1 MLYNVSMTKQKVAL
15 VCDWLTDVGG
25 AEKVILAMHRMYPE
39 APIYTSQF
47 RPKTANW
54 FREADVRT
62 GWLNVFPASVRRL
75 IPFLRQ
81 WYFSRLDLSQY
92 DVVISITGA
101 EAKGVKTGSGTLHV
115 SYMHAPTQYY
125 WGLYDQYV
133 AHPGFGVFDP
143 IMRLGL
149 KLLVGPL
156 RKADYRAA
164 QRPDVVVANSR
175 YIQQEIKKYYDR
187 DSELIWPNVDV
198 SAIRELVEKHQSPA
212 KTSKHGYIIYG
223 RQVSWKRM
231 DLAIEAA
238 KKLKRQLTII
248 GYGPEHENLK
258 QAAADS
264 EFITFLPRYNGLG
277 EIVELILKSKAYIFP
292 SIEPFG
298 IAPVESLAAGTPVIG
313 LAKGGALDIL
323 EDGVNGVLFE
333 EQTVD
338 SLVAAIGRF
347 EKMDFDIDK
356 VRRSAEKFSEENFV
370 KQLRELVDEY
380 DKTIV

>member
-1 MLYNVSMTKQKVAL
+1 MTDKKVAL

-25 AEKVILAMHRMYPE
+25 AEKVILAVHKMYPR

-47 RPKTANW
+47 RPKTASW
-54 FREADVRT
+54 FSEADVRT
-62 GWLNVFPASVRRL
+62 GWLNVFPTSVRRL

-81 WYFSRLDLSQY
+81 WYFSKLDLSQY

-101 EAKGVKTGSGTLHV
+101 EAKSVKTGSGTLHI

-133 AHPGFGVFDP
+133 EQPGFGVFDP

-156 RKADYRAA
+156 RKSDYRAA

-198 SAIRELVEKHQSPA
+198 SPIGKLVEANQNLA
-212 KTSKHGYIIYG
+212 KTNRQNYIIYG

-231 DLAIEAA
+231 DIAIDAA
-238 KKLKRQLTII
+238 KKSQRHLTVI

-258 QAAADS
+258 QAATGS
-264 EFITFLPRYNGLG
+264 EFITFLPRYDGLG
-277 EIVELILKSKAYIFP
+277 EIVELIMSSKAFLFP
-292 SIEPFG
+292 SVEPFG

-313 LAKGGALDIL
+313 LAKGGALDIV

-338 SLVAAIGRF
+338 SLVAAIERF
-347 EKMDFDIDK
+347 EMMKFDTEK

-370 KQLRELVDEY
+370 KQLRELIDEY
-380 DKTIV
+380 DKTVV